1 VVDLAG
7 SVGLAQPTVSGH
19 LASLRDCGLVTWRP
33 VGRQSYY
40 RLAVAELD
48 ELLRAA
54 ETVLAHTG
62 DAVVLCPNYGTPLT
76 PQGPTDARGGAA

>member
-1 VVDLAG
+1 MIDLAKA
-7 SVGLAQPTVSGH
+7 VRLAQPTVSGH
-19 LASLRDCGLVTWRP
+19 LACLRECGLVTWRP

-54 ETVLAHTG
+54 GQVLAQTG
-62 DAVVLCPNYGTPLT
+62 DQVVLCPNYGTAPAT
-76 PQGPTDARGGAA
+76 SGQETTG